1 MLIQSPH
8 LLDADNHL
16 LILFVFGDYAHF
28 WNVRC
33 AISWLF
39 RARFGRFQ
47 LLLHAHVHSERAFF
61 FATRGVTRDFVR
73 VDYVLTIRFYVRIL

>member
-1 MLIQSPH
+1 M
-8 LLDADNHL
+8 
-16 LILFVFGDYAHF
+16 
-28 WNVRC
+28 
-33 AISWLF
+33 ISWLF